1 MFVAFSALDDAIF
14 LYPLYTLLFSD
25 SGLSTGQISVLLGLW
40 AGAAFVLEVPSGVLA
55 DRLSRRH
62 LLAVGA
68 VLRAA
73 GFGLWI
79 CLPSFPAF
87 AVGFVLWSAQGALR
101 SGTLQALVYDELAAV
116 GAESTYDRL
125 LGRAAVAEGTAGLVA
140 TALAAPFFA
149 VGGYAV
155 VGWASVAM
163 GLAQVPVALA
173 FPDVP
178 RSGLESEPTGVR
190 AYAATLR
197 AGVAEAVRD
206 PAVRRLTVLTGLLPG
221 LVAFDEYLPLL
232 ARTVGVTDSYVPLL
246 MVVPGVAMVVAALLV
261 AARRWRYA
269 VAPVALSVAG
279 FLVGAGAAATS
290 TVGVVAIGVGIGA
303 FHLARLLLDARLQHA
318 ISGPARATVTS
329 LSGVLSEGAALTV
342 FAAFGVGSVWLP
354 MGRLFAAD
362 GVLVAVCA
370 AYLTVDVVRGR
381 RTRGSARVR
390 PDRRRD
396 RRRDRRQSRRRRF
409 CRRARRR
416 QRTGE
421 GPTR

>member
-1 MFVAFSALDDAIF
+1 MFVAFSGLDDAIF
-14 LYPLYTLLFSD
+14 LYPLYALLFAD
-25 SGLSTGQISVLLGLW
+25 SGLSTGEISVLLSLW

-73 GFGLWI
+73 GFALWI

-87 AVGFVLWSAQGALR
+87 AVGFLLWSAQGALK

-116 GAESTYDRL
+116 GAACTYDRL
-125 LGRAAVAEGTAGLVA
+125 LGRAAAAEGAAGLAA

-149 VGGYAV
+149 FGGYQV

-173 FPDVP
+173 FPGVP
-178 RSGLESEPTGVR
+178 RTGVESEPTGIRV
-190 AYAATLR
+190 YVATLR

-206 PAVRRLTVLTGLLPG
+206 RAVRRLTLLTGLLPG

-232 ARTVGVTDSYVPLL
+232 ARAVGVPDLYVPLL
-246 MVVPGVAMVVAALLV
+246 MVVPGLAMVAAAALV

-269 VAPVALSVAG
+269 VAPVALAVAG

-290 TVGVVAIGVGIGA
+290 TIGVVAIGVGIGA

-329 LSGVLSEGAALTV
+329 LSGVLSEGAALAV
-342 FAAFGVGSVWLP
+342 FAAFGAGSVWLP
-354 MGRLFAAD
+354 MGWLFAAD
-362 GVLVAVCA
+362 GLLVALGA
-370 AYLTVDVVRGR
+370 AYVTADVVRRRRARDPAPVRRNPR
-381 RTRGSARVR
+381 RTRPRRSRR
-390 PDRRRD
+390 PLGRLRRR
-396 RRRDRRQSRRRRF
+396 
-409 CRRARRR
+409 A
-416 QRTGE
+416 GE

>member
-1 MFVAFSALDDAIF
+1 MF
-14 LYPLYTLLFSD
+14 
-25 SGLSTGQISVLLGLW
+25 
-40 AGAAFVLEVPSGVLA
+40 EVPSGLLA

-73 GFGLWI
+73 GFVLWI

-116 GAESTYDRL
+116 GAASSYDRL
-125 LGRAAVAEGTAGLVA
+125 LGRVAAAEGAAGLVA
-140 TALAAPFFA
+140 TAAAAPLFA
-149 VGGYAV
+149 VGGYQV

-173 FPDVP
+173 FPAVP
-178 RSGLESEPTGVR
+178 RTGVESDPAGLR

-206 PAVRRLTVLTGLLPG
+206 PAVRRLTLLTGLLPG

-232 ARTVGVTDSYVPLL
+232 ARAVGVPNPYVPLL
-246 MVVPGVAMVVAALLV
+246 MVVPGLAMVAVALLV

-269 VAPVALSVAG
+269 VAPVALAVAG
-279 FLVGAGAAATS
+279 FLVGAGATASS

-318 ISGPARATVTS
+318 ITGSARATVTS
-329 LSGVLSEGAALTV
+329 LSGVLSEGAALAV

-354 MGRLFAAD
+354 KGWLFAAD
-362 GVLVAVCA
+362 GVLVGLCAVYVTA
-370 AYLTVDVVRGR
+370 DVVRGR
-381 RTRGSARVR
+381 RARGPARVT
-390 PDRRRD
+390 P
-396 RRRDRRQSRRRRF
+396 
-409 CRRARRR
+409 
-416 QRTGE
+416 GE

>member
-1 MFVAFSALDDAIF
+1 MPADRARRIGRLFVVFSGLDDAIF
-14 LYPLYTLLFSD
+14 LYPLYTLLFAD
-25 SGLSTGQISVLLGLW
+25 SGLSTSEISVLLSLW

-73 GFGLWI
+73 GFVLWV

-87 AVGFVLWSAQGALR
+87 AVGFVLWSAQGALK

-116 GAESTYDRL
+116 GAASTYDRL
-125 LGRAAVAEGTAGLVA
+125 LGRAAAAEGTAGLVA
-140 TALAAPFFA
+140 TALAAPIFA
-149 VGGYAV
+149 LGGYQV

-178 RSGLESEPTGVR
+178 RTGAESEPTGLR
-190 AYAATLR
+190 AYVTTLR

-206 PAVRRLTVLTGLLPG
+206 PTVRRLTLLTGLLPG

-232 ARTVGVTDSYVPLL
+232 ARAVGVPDPYVPLL
-246 MVVPGVAMVVAALLV
+246 MVVPGLAMVVAALLV

-269 VAPVALSVAG
+269 VAPVALAVAG

-290 TVGVVAIGVGIGA
+290 TIGVVAIGVGIGA

-329 LSGVLSEGAALTV
+329 LSGVLSEGAALAV

-354 MGRLFAAD
+354 MGWLFVAD
-362 GVLVAVCA
+362 GLLVALCA
-370 AYLTVDVVRGR
+370 AYVTADVVRGR
-381 RTRGSARVR
+381 RTCDPGRVR
-390 PDRRRD
+390 P
-396 RRRDRRQSRRRRF
+396 S
-409 CRRARRR
+409 RR
-416 QRTGE
+416 QRAGE